1 MSNGWSKRNAIQLYP
16 FYLTPELTI
25 AHFCLAASIKTNV
38 LEISLKKLRKLT
50 IKEPK

>member
-25 AHFCLAASIKTNV
+25 AHFCLAASIKANV
-38 LEISLKKLRKLT
+38 VEVSFKKLNKLT
-50 IKEPK
+50 IKK